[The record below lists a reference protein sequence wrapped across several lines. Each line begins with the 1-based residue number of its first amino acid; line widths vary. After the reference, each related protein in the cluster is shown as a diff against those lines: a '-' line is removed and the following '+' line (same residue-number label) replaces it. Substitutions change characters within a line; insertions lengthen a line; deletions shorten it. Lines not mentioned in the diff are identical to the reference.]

1 MIPLFGGVPVSSPIS
16 NTQAKNGRFVKG
28 RSGNPN
34 GRPKGAR
41 GRDTALRRLE
51 GDAMTLGVN
60 VVSVF
65 AQTMRLALSE
75 VGRTE
80 LIPLLDSIREG
91 AVDAIENGHIGPS
104 PIASLRAGYDDLMR
118 SDTGETFFAHVGLP
132 TDCPWEQYKTHYT
145 TRGRIDIARHAK
157 DLLSYPPIASAII
170 GMT

>member
-1 MIPLFGGVPVSSPIS
+1 VPFPTS
-16 NTQAKNGRFVKG
+16 NTRPQNGRFIKG

-41 GRDTALRRLE
+41 GRDTAFRRLE
-51 GDAMTLGVN
+51 DDAMTLGVN
-60 VVSVF
+60 VVLVF
-65 AQTMRLALSE
+65 AQTMRLALTE

-104 PIASLRAGYDDLMR
+104 PVASLRAGYDDLMR
-118 SDTGETFFAHVGLP
+118 NDTGETFFAHVGLP

-157 DLLSYPPIASAII
+157 DLQSYPPIARAII